1 MSAMTG
7 MLVLVLLFCGTLA
20 HESKSFKVNPD
31 DEHMK
36 EHLQEHLAEMAEDV
50 KLDTEDDVYFGYFN
64 VHDTDKDGFMDG
76 LELLTSFGDHRSKK
90 IDDNYTAEQYDKDLQ
105 TYVDIVDLTLKDFDK
120 NNDGLVSFAEYI
132 AQVKKAS

>member
-90 IDDNYTAEQYDKDLQ
+90 IDENYTAEQYDKDLQ

>member
-7 MLVLVLLFCGTLA
+7 MLVLVLLFCGVMA
-20 HESKSFKVNPD
+20 HESKSFEVNPD

-90 IDDNYTAEQYDKDLQ
+90 IDDTYTAEQYDKDLQ

-132 AQVKKAS
+132 GQVKKAS